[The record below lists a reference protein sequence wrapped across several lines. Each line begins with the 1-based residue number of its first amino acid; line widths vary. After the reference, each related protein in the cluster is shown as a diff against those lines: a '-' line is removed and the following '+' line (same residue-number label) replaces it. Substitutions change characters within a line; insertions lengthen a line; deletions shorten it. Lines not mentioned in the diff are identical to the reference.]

1 MFSSTMGMTIQTTVL
16 ESTVVKSRSRSHITI
31 LGAGTETSQDAM
43 AYAQKKTYHPKALL
57 GVKILLASR
66 DMPGKSQ
73 TNTGP

>member
-1 MFSSTMGMTIQTTVL
+1 MFSSTMGTTIQTTVL
-16 ESTVVKSRSRSHITI
+16 ESTVVKSRSRITI

-43 AYAQKKTYHPKALL
+43 AYAQKKTYHPKDVL